1 MYRYIGLLLLF
12 LSFSVK
18 GQELNATVQV
28 NYSLITD
35 ANTQIF
41 RTLETSLTEFI
52 NNTTF
57 TERNFARNEKINC
70 SFFITVTAYSSNQ
83 FNATLQVQ
91 SSRPIFNSSYESPVC
106 NFNDKDFGFTYN
118 EYQNMVYNPE
128 SFNSNLISVISFYAN
143 MIIGMDADTYELNGG
158 TPYYQVAQRIVS
170 SAQQSGYKGW
180 SQQDGNQTRF
190 ALVDNVLSNT
200 FEDFRQALYDYHRL
214 GLDVMADDPKGG
226 KEKILE
232 AIKTLN
238 KVNRARPNAFLTRV
252 FFDAKADEIVSVF
265 SGGPMVTITDL
276 VDILNRISPLNSA
289 KWSNIK

>member
-1 MYRYIGLLLLF
+1 MYRYLGLLLMF
-12 LSFSVK
+12 LSFTAK

-28 NYSLITD
+28 NASFITD
-35 ANTQIF
+35 ANPQIF
-41 RTLETSLTEFI
+41 KTLQTSLTEFI
-52 NNTTF
+52 NNTKF
-57 TERNFARNEKINC
+57 TSRNFERNERINC
-70 SFFITVTAYSSNQ
+70 SFFITVTAYESNQ

-91 SSRPIFNSSYESPVC
+91 SARPVFNSTYESPVC
-106 NFNDKDFGFTYN
+106 NYNDKDFGFSYT
-118 EYQNMVYNPE
+118 EYENLVYNPE
-128 SFNSNLISVISFYAN
+128 SFNSNLVSVISFYAN
-143 MIIGMDADTYELNGG
+143 MIIGMDADTYVVNGG
-158 TPYYQVAQRIVS
+158 SPYFTVAQRIVS

-200 FEDFRQALYDYHRL
+200 FEDFRVALYDYHRL
-214 GLDVMADDPKGG
+214 GLDVMADNPKAG

-265 SGGPMVTITDL
+265 SGGPMVSINDL
-276 VDILNRISPLNSA
+276 VDILNRISPLNSN